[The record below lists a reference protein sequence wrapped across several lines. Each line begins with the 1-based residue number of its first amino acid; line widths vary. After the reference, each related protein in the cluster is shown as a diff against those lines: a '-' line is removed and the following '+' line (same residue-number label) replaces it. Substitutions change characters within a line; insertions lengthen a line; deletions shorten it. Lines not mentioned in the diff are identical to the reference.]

1 MTLVPQFLTAP
12 AAPMNAPTVAAASLA
27 LALGA
32 TVLPARLAAQEH
44 TSPRDAVVDA
54 RGATRVRV
62 DALAGSLRIEGRA
75 GLREVRIR
83 GVARAN
89 DRKYLDAMRLTAD
102 RSGGEVRVAVEIPEV
117 RGFFGRVQ
125 RVVDLVIEVPEGMAM
140 DVEDSSGETVVRR
153 VGALRLRDSS
163 GELTI
168 EDVRGDLDVTDS
180 SGGITIAQVAGGVR
194 VTDSSG
200 ELSIRDVRRDVVVD
214 EDSSGEIDVVG
225 VGGDVLVREDGSGGI
240 RVDRVGGDLTV
251 RDDGSGGVQVGRV
264 GGTVRVPRR

>member
-1 MTLVPQFLTAP
+1 MNVPTA
-12 AAPMNAPTVAAASLA
+12 AAASLA

-32 TVLPARLAAQEH
+32 ALPACLAAQEH

-62 DALAGSLRIEGRA
+62 DARAGSLRIEGRA

-83 GVARAN
+83 GVARAS

-117 RGFFGRVQ
+117 RAVFGRVQ
-125 RVVDLVIEVPEGMAM
+125 RVLDLVIEVPEGMAM

-180 SGGITIAQVAGGVR
+180 SGGITISQVAGGVR
-194 VTDSSG
+194 VSDSSG
-200 ELSIRDVRRDVVVD
+200 ELSIRGVRRDVVVD
-214 EDSSGEIDVVG
+214 EDSSGEIDVRDVR
-225 VGGDVLVREDGSGGI
+225 GDVLVREDGSGGI
-240 RVDRVGGDLTV
+240 RVDGVGGNFTV
-251 RDDGSGGVQVGRV
+251 RDDGGGGVRVGRV
-264 GGTVRVPRR
+264 AGTVRLPRH